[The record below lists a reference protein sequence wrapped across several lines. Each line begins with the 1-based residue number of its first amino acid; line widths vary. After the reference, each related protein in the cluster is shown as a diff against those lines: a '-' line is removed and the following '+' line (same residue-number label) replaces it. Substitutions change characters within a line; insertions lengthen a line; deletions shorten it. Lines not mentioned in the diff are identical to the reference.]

1 MIFTNTSNKT
11 LCTILIGAASMWHS
25 PIVLAHTGH
34 SHGHHDTLSGSLH
47 TLTTHPLLFGIVGLL
62 LLSALIIKR

>member
-1 MIFTNTSNKT
+1 MIYMNTSNKT
-11 LCTILIGAASMWHS
+11 LGTMLTGAASMLLS
-25 PIVLAHTGH
+25 PAVLAHTGH
-34 SHGHHDTLSGSLH
+34 SHAHHDTLSGVLH